1 MERTLAADGYHS
13 VNPFVFVD
21 GAEDLIAFLGAT
33 FGGIETE
40 RLARSDGRIGH
51 AEVRIG
57 DSVVMVSDATESFPA
72 RPCAHYVFVG
82 DVDTVYERAVAV
94 GASSLREPSD
104 QFYGNRE
111 AGVVDPWDNVWW
123 IATVI
128 EAVDDTEIQRRW
140 QAARGRAP
148 S

>member
-1 MERTLAADGYHS
+1 MERSLATEGYHS
-13 VNPFVFVD
+13 VHPFVFVD
-21 GAEDLIAFLGAT
+21 GAEDLIGFLVAT
-33 FGGIETE
+33 FGGVETE

-57 DSVVMVSDATESFPA
+57 DSVVMVSDSTESFPA
-72 RPCAHYVFVG
+72 RPCAHYVFV
-82 DVDTVYERAVAV
+82 DNVDAVYEHAVAA
-94 GASSLREPSD
+94 GAASLREPSD

-111 AGVVDPWDNVWW
+111 ASVVDPWGNVWW